1 MQIIKKIAIGF
12 LIGILSG
19 LLGVGG
25 GIFLVPLM
33 VGFLG
38 YEQHRVQATSLA
50 MIIPTAICGSYVY
63 SLHGNTDLHV
73 AFLMTCGSVIGAYF
87 GARLMTRLPA
97 EQLKALF
104 ALLLIFV
111 GLRMVIS

>member
-1 MQIIKKIAIGF
+1 MQIIKKISIGF

-25 GIFLVPLM
+25 GIFLVPIM

-38 YEQHRVQATSLA
+38 YEQHRAQATSLA
-50 MIIPTAICGSYVY
+50 MIIPTAICGSFVY
-63 SLHGNTDLHV
+63 NLHGNTDFKIALIM
-73 AFLMTCGSVIGAYF
+73 ACGSIIGAYF
-87 GARLMTRLPA
+87 GARLMTKLPA
-97 EQLKALF
+97 PQLKALF

-111 GLRMVIS
+111 GIRMVIN